1 MKRSDQPV
9 DPDIELGKGDS
20 LPAAD
25 KGLLTGMEKSISV
38 DDVGKSPYAVAAKLS
53 KNEWSWHG
61 SLLMGAEQETVMSM
75 TNRENPPVSLEQAYG
90 PKAATL

>member
-9 DPDIELGKGDS
+9 YPRIELGKGDS
-20 LPAAD
+20 LAAAD

-38 DDVGKSPYAVAAKLS
+38 DDVSKSSYAVATKLS

-61 SLLMGAEQETVMSM
+61 LLLMGAEQETVMSM
-75 TNRENPPVSLEQAYG
+75 TNRKNPPVSLEQAHG
-90 PKAATL
+90 PKAVTL

>member
-1 MKRSDQPV
+1 MKRSDQPIY
-9 DPDIELGKGDS
+9 PGIELGKGDS
-20 LPAAD
+20 LAAAD

-38 DDVGKSPYAVAAKLS
+38 DDVSKSSYAVATKLS

-75 TNRENPPVSLEQAYG
+75 TNRNNPHVSLEQAHG
-90 PKAATL
+90 PKAVTL